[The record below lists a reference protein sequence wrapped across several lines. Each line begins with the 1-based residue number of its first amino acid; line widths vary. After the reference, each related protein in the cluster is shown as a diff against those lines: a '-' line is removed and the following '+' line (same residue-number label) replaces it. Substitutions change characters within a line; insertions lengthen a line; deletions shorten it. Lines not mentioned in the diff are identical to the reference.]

1 MYMFLGGDLLEGNY
15 INYYPKSSSKSI
27 KLQIV
32 QLNYK
37 LYNIILQY
45 IVCTILLMRENSL
58 NYF

>member
-45 IVCTILLMRENSL
+45 IVCTILGMREL
-58 NYF
+58 I

>member
-15 INYYPKSSSKSI
+15 INYYPKSSLKSI

-45 IVCTILLMRENSL
+45 IVCTILGMREL
-58 NYF
+58 I